1 VAWGE
6 FEEARDEVGREVG
19 VDDADDRQFMPPR
32 IGDVLVHVA
41 ARVDHDRRAGG
52 LVSDEIRGLGK
63 AVEVVLHKT
72 HPSSRAF
79 ASDDLSVLRLVRVP
93 DYGPKT

>member
-1 VAWGE
+1 MVMP
-6 FEEARDEVGREVG
+6 RRIP
-19 VDDADDRQFMPPR
+19 ADHPIVRLAKPQFMPPR

-79 ASDDLSVLRLVRVP
+79 ASDDLSVLSLVRVP
-93 DYGPKT
+93 DYRPKT